1 MDSYLPYVLALL
13 LFSVGIYTVLSRRN
27 LIRIV
32 IGIAISD
39 YAVNLLLIMAAYR
52 NGGRAPIFSPDQVID
67 AGAMV
72 DPLPH
77 ALVLTSIVIGLATTA
92 FLAAIAMRL
101 HDRYATYDITR
112 IRELRG

>member
-52 NGGRAPIFSPDQVID
+52 NGGRAPIFAADQTIE
-67 AGAMV
+67 AGSMV

-101 HDRYATYDITR
+101 HDRYGTYDITR